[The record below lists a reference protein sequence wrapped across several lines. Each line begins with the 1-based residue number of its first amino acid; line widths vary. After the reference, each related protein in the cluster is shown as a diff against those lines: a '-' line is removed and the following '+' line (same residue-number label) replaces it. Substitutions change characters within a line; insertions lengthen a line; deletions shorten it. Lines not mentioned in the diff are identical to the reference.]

1 MAPGAQEHLAET
13 IDTSIA
19 NAMNEPV
26 AEAAASERI
35 AADLLEQI
43 NAGRSFDE
51 LFNRL
56 YDLLHGV
63 VPYHRIAVA
72 LLDAGGEQLRLIS
85 CRSDGEMALKLG
97 YADPVHGS
105 TLDELLRTGQ
115 PRIINDLEDY
125 LARKPESRSTRL
137 IVREGMRSNLT

>member
-85 CRSDGEMALKLG
+85 CRSDGEMPPTVGLYETREAAEQAEKDYWGGFCARSWVVEVQPGCLAEKR
-97 YADPVHGS
+97 PV
-105 TLDELLRTGQ
+105 T
-115 PRIINDLEDY
+115 
-125 LARKPESRSTRL
+125 
-137 IVREGMRSNLT
+137 